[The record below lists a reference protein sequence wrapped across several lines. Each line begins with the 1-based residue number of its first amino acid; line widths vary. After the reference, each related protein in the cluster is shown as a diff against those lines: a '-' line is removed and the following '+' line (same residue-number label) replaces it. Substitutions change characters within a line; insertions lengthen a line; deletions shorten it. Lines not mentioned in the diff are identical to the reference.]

1 MFRDNS
7 LVPAEALRLAALGM
21 LAEAP
26 RRYGELS
33 SEIRHFASRI
43 AGPSIELMGTS
54 VELLRYERLV
64 EANAEGVGAE
74 GASAEGVGAEGAG
87 GDENPVL
94 RLTPGGL
101 ELLQALLRAPLKA
114 PGSQFN
120 RLFLALK
127 LRFLHLLPAADRAHQ
142 IELIADWYRSER
154 ARLEELRDHPSAIA
168 PLFQTWLDQET
179 AQIDARLRWLA
190 DAAHAVTES

>member
-33 SEIRHFASRI
+33 GEIRHFASRI

-54 VELLRYERLV
+54 VELLRYERLI
-64 EANAEGVGAE
+64 EASSEGPE
-74 GASAEGVGAEGAG
+74 S
-87 GDENPVL
+87 DDNPML
-94 RLTPGGL
+94 RLTLDGR
-101 ELLQALLRAPLKA
+101 ELLQNLLRVPLKA

-127 LRFLHLLPAADRAHQ
+127 LRFLHLLPAAERARQ
-142 IELIADWYRSER
+142 LDLIADWYRSER
-154 ARLEELRDHPSAIA
+154 ARLEELRGHPSANA

-179 AQIDARLRWLA
+179 AQIDARLQWLVE
-190 DAAHAVTES
+190 AARAVPGT